1 MEKSRKTEVTVLIAE
16 SHRDELR
23 VVEELLRQAGMS
35 HIQRLESIGAIT
47 GEIDLKIKGKL
58 LAIPGV
64 AAVEESQAIQLPP
77 PDAEIQ

>member
-1 MEKSRKTEVTVLIAE
+1 MKKSRKTEVTVLIAE
-16 SHRDELR
+16 SHQDKLR
-23 VVEELLRQAGMS
+23 NVEKLLRQAGMS
-35 HIQRLESIGAIT
+35 RIQRLEPIGAIT
-47 GEIDLKIKGKL
+47 GEIDLQTKGKL